1 MTVIIDGKEF
11 ALKDTNIARRS
22 NNAQGFIL
30 QPVKGVFID
39 DETLFTTETKEV
51 LVYGAPVRLFSESHG
66 WIEPQRYMNALRKM
80 VEGEILR
87 EAFEKAKR
95 ELPKV
100 SNTLQS
106 VLEIKPCLGK
116 KVLAMSNGGYGDCK
130 PIESFV
136 CIELKKNALS
146 LNIVKGEELATRRTQ
161 EAVAFVYAKTVQK
174 KKGLSPEAKREYDDA
189 VKEYSEGIN
198 IDNLEE
204 IVLFLEELYQDLKA

>member
-1 MTVIIDGKEF
+1 
-11 ALKDTNIARRS
+11 
-22 NNAQGFIL
+22 
-30 QPVKGVFID
+30 
-39 DETLFTTETKEV
+39 
-51 LVYGAPVRLFSESHG
+51 
-66 WIEPQRYMNALRKM
+66 
-80 VEGEILR
+80 
-87 EAFEKAKR
+87 
-95 ELPKV
+95 
-100 SNTLQS
+100 
-106 VLEIKPCLGK
+106 
-116 KVLAMSNGGYGDCK
+116 MSNGGYGDCK